1 MGQLSLLRVVAFV
14 TPLALAINCFI
25 LYNRVLPGGGGG
37 STNSGCAPK
46 VDGAKEE
53 DRNSNNASNS
63 SWYRH
68 ANLNLT
74 PATVCTEEQR
84 GKITEQIVIGNR
96 LNFDVGCFDSDW
108 LDAFFAEEADIGTH
122 EFVGISVG
130 CNKGTDAV
138 LAARMGMNDPAYD
151 ASVWLE
157 TIGTLS
163 TACRSR
169 EQQKEIHFPKRSGEM
184 HCIEPMP
191 NNVHVLKNASIT
203 MGLNKKEFVVTH
215 AAVSSRNGIV
225 KFPDGEAGQ
234 EAYSITHC
242 DQSPSIRNPFCV
254 DVNMYSL
261 DSYVE
266 KFVKS
271 RGPINML
278 SIDAEGWDFDVLFG
292 GSTMLDRTLYL
303 EYETH
308 TDGNWAKY
316 KLMDAVR
323 LLDGK
328 GFSCYWMYETDLWR
342 ITECYLDVYENL
354 HIWSNVGCVHRSYT
368 TLYRRMEARFNS
380 TLGK

>member
-1 MGQLSLLRVVAFV
+1 MGQLLTLFRFIVLVA
-14 TPLALAINCFI
+14 ALASAIVFI
-25 LYNRVLPGGGGG
+25 YSAFN
-37 STNSGCAPK
+37 TNSFLVGEA
-46 VDGAKEE
+46 GSS
-53 DRNSNNASNS
+53 SNFDYSVFSGTINS
-63 SWYRH
+63 SSLGYRH
-68 ANLNLT
+68 ANFDLN

-84 GKITEQIVIGNR
+84 SKISEQIVIGDR
-96 LNFDVGCFDSDW
+96 LNFNVGCFDSNW

-163 TACRSR
+163 TACSSR
-169 EQQKEIHFPKRSGEM
+169 EQQKELPPFFKRSGEM

-191 NNVHVLKNASIT
+191 NNFYVLKNASNT
-203 MGLNKKEFVVTH
+203 MGLNKEEFVVTH

-242 DQSPSIRNPFCV
+242 DQSPSIHNPFCV

-292 GSTMLDRTLYL
+292 GSSTLDRTLYL

-308 TDGNWAKY
+308 TDGNWGKY
-316 KLMDAVR
+316 KIMDSVR

-328 GFSCYWMYETDLWR
+328 GFTCYWMFETDLWR

-368 TLYRRMEARFNS
+368 ILYDRMEARFNS
-380 TLGK
+380 SLGK